1 MWVLG
6 HQAIA
11 MLRANMKARYRNS
24 WAGFLWV
31 LLNPILLFGA
41 QSFVFHSI
49 LKINVP
55 NYFLFLLSGLLPWL
69 FITQSLEM
77 TTNIFVSSGRLLKG
91 FQIQPAVCL
100 LAQILDNFFNFV
112 VLFALMLTAAV
123 ILGHLP
129 PARALLFAVPVLI
142 CLIGVVGLAWLLAT
156 LQVFYRDVKFVTSFV
171 LNVSFFMT
179 PIFYPENFVDPQYR
193 WLLLLNP
200 FRYFI
205 LPFRDLIE
213 GASAAFITNC
223 LVALTLSLALLVLAA
238 ANWRQRR
245 NVAYFYI

>member
-1 MWVLG
+1 MRALS
-6 HQAIA
+6 HQTIS

-31 LLNPILLFGA
+31 LLNPLMLFGA
-41 QSFVFHSI
+41 QSFVFHSV
-49 LKINVP
+49 LKLNVP

-77 TTNIFVSSGRLLKG
+77 TTNIFVASGRLLKG

-100 LAQILDNFFNFV
+100 LAQILDNFINFL
-112 VLFALMLTAAV
+112 VLFMFMLTLAV

-129 PARALLFAVPVLI
+129 AMRAFLFVVPVVI
-142 CLIGVVGLAWLLAT
+142 CLIGVIGMAWLLAT

-205 LPFRDLIE
+205 LPFRDLID
-213 GASAAFITNC
+213 GAGAAFFTSC
-223 LVALTLSLALLVLAA
+223 LWSLALSLAFLVLAA
-238 ANWRQRR
+238 AYWRQRR